1 MKEINAIVLA
11 AGSGRR
17 MGADVP
23 KQYLPLA
30 GKPVMVHSL
39 ETFEKS
45 PVKGIVLVVAPGEV
59 EYCRREIVEK
69 YHISKVISIV
79 EGGEERYDSVYRGL
93 LAAKSDYVLI
103 HDCARA
109 FLTQNIISRA
119 IDSVIAYKAC
129 VVGMPV
135 KDTIKIS
142 DRDGYV
148 SDTPDRSLMWSVQ
161 TPQCFAYDVI
171 LEAYE
176 KLQHTDKTGVTDDA
190 MVVEQML
197 HVPVKL
203 IEGSYDNIKVT
214 TPEDLV
220 LGEQILSNS
229 KNIIKRIDSF
239 T

>member
-69 YHISKVISIV
+69 YHISKVIAIV

-93 LAAKSDYVLI
+93 KAALCDYVLI
-103 HDCARA
+103 HDSARA
-109 FLTQNIISRA
+109 FLTGDIIERA
-119 IDSVIAYKAC
+119 LVSVEQYKAC

-148 SDTPDRSLMWSVQ
+148 ADTPDRSLMWSVQ

-197 HVPVKL
+197 HIPVKL

-220 LGEQILSNS
+220 LGEQILSNY
-229 KNIIKRIDSF
+229 KKM
-239 T
+239 